1 MSFGWNALMMRKLL
15 SWLVKESE
23 GTSLTDNILLFFL
36 KIVYFG
42 LRILLRIVLG
52 RKKRDRLYVQK
63 ELDFGV
69 FWYKFFKIKKGDG
82 SKLFRFRVPK
92 YGYEFYSRLNK
103 DDFKLMALHEDEI
116 IDQFC
121 PKPGDTVVDVGAHI
135 GLYTIIASKRVGPT
149 GKVIAIEPDPENCN
163 LLKRNVELNR
173 LTNVIILECAAF
185 SSNTKLK
192 LYLPGKERGFTKLST
207 VMSNRTTTD
216 TFLDVNGNTL
226 DHLMLM
232 QGLTQ
237 VNWIKIDVEGAE
249 LEVLKGGTATLSTS
263 KDIALLIEVHN
274 VNDIDLHTVIVRYL
288 QPYDFHLEFEKKYTN
303 GERHVLFRK
312 KEIAAKSFP

>member
-1 MSFGWNALMMRKLL
+1 MKKLL
-15 SWLVKESE
+15 SWLVKQSE
-23 GTSLTDNILLFFL
+23 GTSFTDNLLLFFL
-36 KIVYFG
+36 KILYFG

-52 RKKRDRLYVQK
+52 RKRRDRLYVER

-69 FWYKFFKIKKGDG
+69 FWYKFFKIMKKGNT
-82 SKLFRFRVPK
+82 SKLLRFHVPK
-92 YGYEFYSRLNK
+92 YGYEFYCRLNK

-116 IDQFC
+116 LDQFD

-135 GLYTIIASKRVGPT
+135 GLYSLIAAKRVGPS

-163 LLKRNVELNR
+163 LLHRNIELNK
-173 LTNVIILECAAF
+173 LTNVTILERAAF
-185 SSNTKLK
+185 SSNSKLK
-192 LYLPGKERGFTKLST
+192 LYLPGKERGFTKLGT
-207 VMSNRTTTD
+207 IMANRAMTEN
-216 TFLDVNGNTL
+216 FLEIDATTL

-232 QGLTQ
+232 QGMTQ

-249 LEVLKGGTATLSTS
+249 LEVLKGATVTLSVS

-274 VNDIDLHTVIVRYL
+274 VNNMDLHPAIVKFL
-288 QPYDFHLEFEKKYTN
+288 QPYEFQIEFERRYAN

-312 KEIAAKSFP
+312 TRGSD

>member
-1 MSFGWNALMMRKLL
+1 VKKLL
-15 SWLVKESE
+15 SWLVKQSE
-23 GTSLTDNILLFFL
+23 GTSFTDNLLLFFL
-36 KIVYFG
+36 KILYFG

-52 RKKRDRLYVQK
+52 RKRRDRLYVER

-69 FWYKFFKIKKGDG
+69 FWYKFFKIMKKGNT
-82 SKLFRFRVPK
+82 SKLLRFHVPK
-92 YGYEFYSRLNK
+92 YGYEFYCRLNK

-116 IDQFC
+116 LDQFD

-135 GLYTIIASKRVGPT
+135 GLYSLIAAKRVGPS

-163 LLKRNVELNR
+163 LLHRNIELNK
-173 LTNVIILECAAF
+173 LTNVTILERAAF
-185 SSNTKLK
+185 SSNSKLK
-192 LYLPGKERGFTKLST
+192 LYLPGKERGFTKLGT
-207 VMSNRTTTD
+207 IMANRAMTEN
-216 TFLDVNGNTL
+216 FLEIDATTL

-232 QGLTQ
+232 QGMTQ

-249 LEVLKGGTATLSTS
+249 LEVLKGATVTLSVS

-274 VNDIDLHTVIVRYL
+274 VNNMDLHPAIVKFL
-288 QPYDFHLEFEKKYTN
+288 QPYEFQIEFERRYAN

-312 KEIAAKSFP
+312 TRGSD

>member
-1 MSFGWNALMMRKLL
+1 VSFGWNAVIMKKLL
-15 SWLVKESE
+15 TWLFKQSE
-23 GTSLTDNILLFFL
+23 GTSLTDNLLLFFL

-69 FWYKFFKIKKGDG
+69 FWYKFFKIKKGNA

-92 YGYEFYSRLNK
+92 YGYAFYCRLNK
-103 DDFKLMALHEDEI
+103 DDFKLMTLHEDEI

-135 GLYTIIASKRVGPT
+135 GLYTIIAAKRVGPT

-173 LTNVIILECAAF
+173 LTNVITLECAAF

-192 LYLPGKERGFTKLST
+192 LYLPGKERGFTKLNT
-207 VMSNRTTTD
+207 VMSNRALTE
-216 TFLDVNGNTL
+216 TFLEVDGNTL

-237 VNWIKIDVEGAE
+237 INWIKIDVEGAE
-249 LEVLKGGTATLSTS
+249 LEVLKGATATLSENN
-263 KDIALLIEVHN
+263 DIALLIEVHN
-274 VNDIDLHTVIVRYL
+274 VNDIDLHTTIVRFL
-288 QPYDFHLEFEKKYTN
+288 QPYNCRLEFERTYTN

-312 KEIAAKSFP
+312 KGNSN

>member
-1 MSFGWNALMMRKLL
+1 MMKKLFTL
-15 SWLVKESE
+15 LFKQSE
-23 GTSLTDNILLFFL
+23 GTSLTDNLLLFFL

-42 LRILLRIVLG
+42 FRLLLILVLG
-52 RKKRDRLYVQK
+52 REKRDRFYVQK

-69 FWYKFFKIKKGDG
+69 FWYKFFKIKKCDA

-92 YGYEFYSRLNK
+92 YGYEFYCRLNK

-121 PKPGDTVVDVGAHI
+121 PKAGDTVVDVGAHI
-135 GLYTIIASKRVGPT
+135 GLYTIIAAKRVGPT

-207 VMSNRTTTD
+207 VMSKRATTE
-216 TFLDVNGNTL
+216 TFLDVEGNTL
-226 DHLMLM
+226 DHLVLM
-232 QGLTQ
+232 QGISQ

-249 LEVLKGGTATLSTS
+249 YEVLKGATATLSVS
-263 KDIALLIEVHN
+263 NDIALVIEVHN
-274 VNDIDLHTVIVRYL
+274 VNDIDLHTTIVRFL
-288 QPYDFHLEFEKKYTN
+288 QPYNFQSEFERRYAN
-303 GERHVLFRK
+303 GERHILFRK
-312 KEIAAKSFP
+312 KEIATRSFR